1 MQSLHAIVHHRQI
14 GPSFL
19 PIAHLPFS
27 EQASCAVTYSERV
40 GTFSAFFGS
49 FTRSSANMCLN
60 VKSGTS
66 NPSIKDLARS
76 YKAPDH
82 QLISVGAGEWQQCLK
97 DGMLAL
103 SSDSKYVKGDY
114 LLPSVLDCF
123 SFPCRCEP
131 LSRRPSCGLHRLVAS
146 GYCFGSVGYEGGSL
160 ASFHI
165 CSPA

>member
-1 MQSLHAIVHHRQI
+1 
-14 GPSFL
+14 
-19 PIAHLPFS
+19 
-27 EQASCAVTYSERV
+27 
-40 GTFSAFFGS
+40 
-49 FTRSSANMCLN
+49 MCLN

-66 NPSIKDLARS
+66 KPSIKDLARS

-123 SFPCRCEP
+123 SFPCRREP
-131 LSRRPSCGLHRLVAS
+131 LSRVPHVVSTGWWRLGTA
-146 GYCFGSVGYEGGSL
+146 L
-160 ASFHI
+160 AALDMKEEALQAFTSALQLD
-165 CSPA
+165 PR